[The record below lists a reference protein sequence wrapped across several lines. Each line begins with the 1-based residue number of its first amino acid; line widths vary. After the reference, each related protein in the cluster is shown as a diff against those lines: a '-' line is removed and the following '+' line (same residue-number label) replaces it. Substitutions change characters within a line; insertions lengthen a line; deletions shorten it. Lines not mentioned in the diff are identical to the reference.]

1 MRTLAQD
8 NLDWRMEQPSS
19 LNKRHFPASRLCRH
33 MHCRSLTHSIVHFTS
48 RQIWYYPKNGTITVL
63 KLITTGMWE
72 EVCCQRPLPFFGNGA
87 LQHEIL
93 CSLFYDQQPGPPA
106 IWRPAINKAD
116 IPTFSVRDVRTRKQ
130 TRQTRAS
137 NSTPAIMDWIILTRY
152 WLCQYIVCTVMCQT
166 ISLEQPRACPFRMF
180 FLPDHAMQLC
190 TGVPHSWFREKHW
203 GGTPALKTRGLH
215 LHKKGDIC
223 TTKICSWATLPPPAT
238 ILLHITLHHYI
249 LLGPNSNR
257 AELRK

>member
-48 RQIWYYPKNGTITVL
+48 RQIWYYPKNQKWYNHSAKTDHHWDVGRDNVAKDLCLFSAMVL
-63 KLITTGMWE
+63 CNT
-72 EVCCQRPLPFFGNGA
+72 
-87 LQHEIL
+87 EIL

-106 IWRPAINKAD
+106 IWRPATSKAD

-137 NSTPAIMDWIILTRY
+137 NSTPTIMDWIILTRY
-152 WLCQYIVCTVMCQT
+152 WLCQI
-166 ISLEQPRACPFRMF
+166 
-180 FLPDHAMQLC
+180 
-190 TGVPHSWFREKHW
+190 
-203 GGTPALKTRGLH
+203 
-215 LHKKGDIC
+215 
-223 TTKICSWATLPPPAT
+223 
-238 ILLHITLHHYI
+238 
-249 LLGPNSNR
+249 
-257 AELRK
+257 